1 MKFSVL
7 TPVTSLRRVGYG
19 QAEPAG
25 AATPQ
30 VPGEANLL
38 VVFQHLYL

>member
-1 MKFSVL
+1 MTFSVL
-7 TPVTSLRRVGYG
+7 TSVPSLCRVGYG

-30 VPGEANLL
+30 VPGEADLP